1 MPVKISRDGTT
12 YNLVPAPLVSISK
25 QTFNNV
31 GRPGFGAEYTINFQG
46 TIIPNLGNPV
56 YPGDGLK
63 SNFTNANYWNEFD
76 VSKEELDQPD
86 VSGKRYLNATLS
98 KQETIRW
105 LFSTPI
111 ESGKAKPLKVEI
123 NGWGEGPVDGSGIAF
138 HGFVDDISFD
148 AESRFANP
156 TSYNVTMR
164 TSSFLYSMHNEHD
177 RIFKSG
183 YFDGFSVSGKWAI
196 SNLTE
201 SFDIQEDERRTVT
214 WKTTGVG
221 VLAKK
226 TLQSSDRVY
235 AVSRSV
241 TAVGSPIYGD
251 DGEYLSGN
259 APWKHAQNYVHE
271 YLGIGSGAKSLRENF
286 VSGVQNQ
293 ALRGLYGAS
302 GGTSGYA
309 IADFKYQEGID
320 PEAGSYSLTENF
332 LLYRASSGG
341 ENDPDRY
348 PVIETVII
356 NHNTEENQLNRLS
369 VQGTIQG
376 LNTTSGLSSS
386 GNEYQNALAY
396 WTGYVNSGDLSLH
409 TYQMAKGGSHT
420 GWLHPKHLS
429 KSITNDYS
437 QGIISYTFEFDDRP
451 PNLIDGSVSESI
463 QINDTYPGEL
473 FSVTPVIGKSQP
485 VLQYLNSRSEYKR
498 SLSINIVMG
507 HTGVTATDQTKV
519 NVSGLIENHLYK
531 RKYLQ
536 DQLLTSKPSISNR
549 DDLASI
555 FWAMNPV
562 NDPNFDVVDGKC
574 FHSAPTESWDA
585 RTRNYSYNIEW
596 TYERKNQ
603 I

>member
-1 MPVKISRDGTT
+1 MPVKISRDGTE

-46 TIIPNLGNPV
+46 TIIPSLGNPV
-56 YPGDGLK
+56 YPGDGLA
-63 SNFTNANYWNEFD
+63 SEFIDENYWNEFD

-86 VSGKRYLNATLS
+86 VSGSRYLDATLS
-98 KQETIRW
+98 KQEMIRW
-105 LFSTPI
+105 LFSNPI
-111 ESGKAKPLKVEI
+111 ESGKAKPLKVKI
-123 NGWGEGPVDGSGIAF
+123 NGWGEPSGIAF
-138 HGFVDDISFD
+138 QGFVDDISFD

-164 TSSFLYSMHNEHD
+164 TSSFLHSLNSND
-177 RIFKSG
+177 PFGSG
-183 YFDGFSVSGKWAI
+183 YFEGFGTSGNNWAI

-201 SFDIQEDERRTVT
+201 NYDIQEDQRRTIT
-214 WKTTGVG
+214 WITSGSGVSAG
-221 VLAKK
+221 K
-226 TLQSSDRVY
+226 TLQSSDKVY

-241 TAVGSPIYGD
+241 TAVGSPIYGP

-259 APWKHAQNYVHE
+259 APWKHAQNFVHE
-271 YLGIGSGAKSLRENF
+271 YLGIGSGAASLSENF
-286 VSGVQNQ
+286 ASGVQNQ
-293 ALRGLYGAS
+293 ALKGLYGVS

-320 PEAGSYSLTENF
+320 AEAGTYTLNENF
-332 LLYRASSGG
+332 LLYRETTGVSGVG
-341 ENDPDRY
+341 F
-348 PVIETVII
+348 PVVETITV
-356 NHNTEENQLNRLS
+356 NHNTEENQTNKLS
-369 VQGTIQG
+369 IQGTIQG
-376 LNTTSGLSSS
+376 LNTTSGIASS
-386 GNEYQNALAY
+386 GNEYQNALGY
-396 WTGYVNSGDLSLH
+396 WTGYVNSGDVALH
-409 TYQMAKGGSHT
+409 AYQMAKGGSHT
-420 GWLHPKHLS
+420 GWLHPKPLS
-429 KSITNDYS
+429 RSIVNDFGAG
-437 QGIISYTFEFDDRP
+437 QISYTFEFDDRP
-451 PNLIDGSVSESI
+451 PNLIDGSISESI

-507 HTGVTATDQTKV
+507 AGTGVINQNTV
-519 NVSGLIENHLYK
+519 NISGLMPNHTAK
-531 RKYLQ
+531 REFLQ
-536 DQLLTSKPSISNR
+536 NKLLTGKPSITNR

-562 NDPNFDVVDGKC
+562 NDPNFEVVDGKC

>member
-1 MPVKISRDGTT
+1 MPVKISRGALE

-46 TIIPNLGNPV
+46 TIIPSLGNPV
-56 YPGDGLK
+56 YPGDGLA
-63 SNFTNANYWNEFD
+63 SEFTNETYWNKFD
-76 VSKEELDQPD
+76 VSPDELDQPD
-86 VSGKRYLNATLS
+86 VSGSRYLDATLS
-98 KQETIRW
+98 KQQMIRW
-105 LFSTPI
+105 LFSNPI
-111 ESGKAKPLKVEI
+111 ESGKAKPLKVKI
-123 NGWGEGPVDGSGIAF
+123 NGWGAPSGIAF
-138 HGFVDDISFD
+138 QGFVDDISFD

-164 TSSFLYSMHNEHD
+164 TSSFLHSLNSAD
-177 RIFKSG
+177 PFKSG
-183 YFDGFSVSGKWAI
+183 YFDGFGVSGNWAI

-214 WKTTGVG
+214 WKTTGAG

-348 PVIETVII
+348 PVIETVTI

-376 LNTTSGLSSS
+376 LNTTSGLASS
-386 GNEYQNALAY
+386 GNEYLNALAY
-396 WTGYVNSGDLSLH
+396 WSGYVNSGDLSLH
-409 TYQMAKGGSHT
+409 AYQMAKGGSHT
-420 GWLHPKHLS
+420 GWLHPRYLS

-437 QGIISYTFEFDDRP
+437 QGTISYTFEFDDRP
-451 PNLIDGSVSESI
+451 PNLIDGSISESI

-498 SLSINIVMG
+498 SLSINVVMG
-507 HTGVTATDQTKV
+507 HTGVTSTDQSKV
-519 NVSGLIENHLYK
+519 NVSGLMANHNNK
-531 RKYLQ
+531 RIFLQ
-536 DQLLTSKPSISNR
+536 DQLLRSKPSITNR

-562 NDPNFDVVDGKC
+562 NDPTFDVVDGKC